1 MCFDSLI
8 YFEEIVR
15 LILKSVFPVN
25 IRCLSYYPIQIY
37 IYILLYDTTLTE
49 KVENAEKLKRVRIA
63 RLATG
68 NVKGESEKRAI
79 NEILQIFVKNEIT
92 KKKMLYHMQD
102 LAIHS
107 FFLTHL
113 VCKLRVQEE
122 KY

>member
-1 MCFDSLI
+1 MFTTQ
-8 YFEEIVR
+8 Y
-15 LILKSVFPVN
+15 K
-25 IRCLSYYPIQIY
+25 YT
-37 IYILLYDTTLTE
+37 YILLYNRTSRE
-49 KVENAEKLKRVRIA
+49 KAENAEKLKRVRIA

-68 NVKGESEKRAI
+68 NVKGESEKRAN

-92 KKKMLYHMQD
+92 KKMLYHMQD

-107 FFLTHL
+107 FFLTHP